1 MAHRDDSQTPQLD
14 SLRQLVQ
21 ASMEKEGV
29 PRKIAAATMQISERT
44 LDRRADIPKI
54 RVGRRVY
61 VPAWF
66 VASKRGGQ

>member
-1 MAHRDDSQTPQLD
+1 
-14 SLRQLVQ
+14 
-21 ASMEKEGV
+21 MEKEGV